1 MAGGCGVGCGS
12 GFMFEFDEL
21 VLMSLAALPSAFCV
35 CKSSGCPHLYH
46 PFLTLMTFSLQTKC
60 DVM

>member
-35 CKSSGCPHLYH
+35 CKCFGCPSL
-46 PFLTLMTFSLQTKC
+46 PSILDIDGVFSADEL
-60 DVM
+60 